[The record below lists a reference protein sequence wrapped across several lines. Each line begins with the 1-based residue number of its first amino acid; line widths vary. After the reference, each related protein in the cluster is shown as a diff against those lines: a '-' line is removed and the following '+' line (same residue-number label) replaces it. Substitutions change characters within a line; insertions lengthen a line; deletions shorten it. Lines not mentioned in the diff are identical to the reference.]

1 MSLLKEATKK
11 KIKDETLDWIY
22 AIIYALIFG
31 TIIRLYVF
39 ETMMVPTPSMVPT
52 IQVYDRL
59 FVEKV
64 TYEFAEPNRGSI
76 VVFWTPFVD
85 IRAQQQL
92 RTFDRF
98 MDFLL
103 QHNLK
108 DM

>member
-1 MSLLKEATKK
+1 LKKATKK

-76 VVFWTPFVD
+76 VVFLD
-85 IRAQQQL
+85 
-92 RTFDRF
+92 TFCGYQGTTTITCF
-98 MDFLL
+98 
-103 QHNLK
+103 
-108 DM
+108 